1 MPAKTAIPKFLIS
14 PEIGMGI
21 VTNQSHGALKLIP
34 TGEEI
39 KSANALTKYAE
50 GTRLRVAIKPAPN
63 GQKILLTAEEI
74 DEFVD
79 YTLTVEGEV
88 SEPENLIKF
97 LEKNVFES
105 VNYLSQ
111 LPALLKVGGN
121 VFPVTEPSDFESVF
135 RVYYELTKREGAHDY
150 KFNIRAANRFRLGGE
165 VETNDLEWLGSY
177 WIQPDAR
184 TVFKAVRHAVE
195 SGVGLTIQALGNSGY
210 GKTQTAKALSRWL
223 SEQTGQAFDIIRVN
237 CATVG
242 TTEEWFGYPEAK
254 DGSTF
259 FVPTRL
265 TELLRRGNVIVNLD
279 EYNRI
284 EPWVANSLFPILDED
299 HETTVHNEV
308 ITLGPN
314 VYFWLT
320 ANVGSQFSGTFT
332 TDTAFDN
339 RIDFTIFFDKPPA
352 DVEEEI
358 LVRNYPTLDRNIAR
372 RIITSINSIRA
383 ACERGNLWPDISTR
397 TALKLAKAVTQLG
410 MDLRDAVELA
420 IINKTNQEERK
431 AIIEAVNA
439 TMGPVKKGK
448 R

>member
-1 MPAKTAIPKFLIS
+1 MPSKLTMPKFMTVN
-14 PEIGMGI
+14 EIGMVVI
-21 VTNQSHGALKLIP
+21 VNQSHGSAKLIP

-39 KSANALTKYAE
+39 KSTTAFNKYAE
-50 GTRLRVAIKPAPN
+50 GVRLRCVMKSAPN
-63 GQKILLTAEEI
+63 GQKIVLTADEI
-74 DEFVD
+74 DESVE
-79 YTLTVEGEV
+79 YTLVVEGAEIDQE
-88 SEPENLIKF
+88 SLINF
-97 LEKNVFES
+97 LEKHIFES
-105 VNYLSQ
+105 LVYLNT
-111 LPALLKVGGN
+111 LPDLLKAGGSI
-121 VFPVTEPSDFESVF
+121 FPTTEPSDFETVF
-135 RVYYELTKREGAHDY
+135 RAYYDLIHQEGGHDF
-150 KFNIRAANRFRLGGE
+150 KFDIKAANQFHLGVEGE
-165 VETNDLEWLGSY
+165 TADLEWLGSY

-184 TVFKAVRHAVE
+184 IVFKAIRSAVE
-195 SGVGLTIQALGNSGY
+195 SGVGLTVQALGNSGY
-210 GKTQTAKALSRWL
+210 GKTQTAKALARWL
-223 SEQTGQAFDIIRVN
+223 TEQTGEAFDIIRVN

-259 FVPTRL
+259 FIPTRL
-265 TELLRRGNVIVNLD
+265 TQLLRRGNVVVNLD

-308 ITLGPN
+308 ITLGKN

-339 RIDFTIFFDKPPA
+339 RIDFTIYFDKPPA

-358 LVRNYPTLDRNIAR
+358 LLRNYPKLAKDVAR
-372 RIITSINSIRA
+372 RIIMAINQIRA

-397 TALKLAKAVTQLG
+397 TALKLAKGVSVLN
-410 MDLRDAVELA
+410 MDLRDVVELA

-431 AIIEAVNA
+431 AIIEAVNSS
-439 TMGPVKKGK
+439 MGPMKKGK